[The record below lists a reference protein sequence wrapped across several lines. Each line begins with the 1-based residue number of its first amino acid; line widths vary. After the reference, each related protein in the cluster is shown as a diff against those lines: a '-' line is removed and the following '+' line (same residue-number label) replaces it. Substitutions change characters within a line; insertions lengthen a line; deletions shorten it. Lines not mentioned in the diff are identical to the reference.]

1 MTETDSKPE
10 PERHEVA
17 LWAGLTAL
25 FTNLSGLVIVDA
37 VHTTMAIRAVGVLF
51 TSLIIGATVYS
62 KQRWDDAKR
71 KRDRGKS
78 PTSPETG

>member
-1 MTETDSKPE
+1 VSEPE
-10 PERHEVA
+10 AKPERHEVA

-25 FTNLSGLVIVDA
+25 FTNLSGLVIIDA
-37 VHTTMAIRAVGVLF
+37 VHTTMAIRAVGVLI

-71 KRDRGKS
+71 KDKEAHDAHQQQ
-78 PTSPETG
+78 T